1 MKNFMKK
8 KTKSNP
14 FNEFKEKVLSG
25 GDYAYVYDKED
36 SSLTD
41 AVFNVFSNFD
51 INDIKD
57 WKTTDTAPTTNVST
71 DINGING
78 WKDSW
83 STTTTSDKTITI
95 TGGGAGAGTGVG
107 AGTGGDIGTSW
118 VYPYYP
124 TAKGY
129 VTTTSSTVTISY
141 YSEETF
147 EDEEESFYIVCD
159 AFEESEEISP
169 KRKFS
174 DGAKEI
180 CFSMIAVPSKQMKN
194 NVVNF
199 PVYFYTPKKR
209 IKEGEKIPSGNYFY
223 HDNIL
228 WKKCYSKKMGYD
240 EFFKFVETHF

>member
-1 MKNFMKK
+1 MKK
-8 KTKSNP
+8 KIKSNS

-25 GDYAYVYDKED
+25 GNYAYVYDKED

-41 AVFNVFSNFD
+41 AAFNVFSD
-51 INDIKD
+51 IND
-57 WKTTDTAPTTNVST
+57 WKAETLDACTASTSNVST
-71 DINGING
+71 DISSING

-83 STTTTSDKTITI
+83 TTTTTTVTSD
-95 TGGGAGAGTGVG
+95 
-107 AGTGGDIGTSW
+107 DIINASW

-124 TAKGY
+124 TTKGT
-129 VTTTSSTVTISY
+129 VTTTSSTVTIPY

-159 AFEESEEISP
+159 TFEESEEISP

-174 DGAKEI
+174 DGAKEV
-180 CFSMIAVPSKQMKN
+180 CFSMIAVPSKRMKN
-194 NVVNF
+194 NGVNF
-199 PVYFYTPKKR
+199 PVCFYTPKKR

-223 HDNIL
+223 HDNIM

>member
-1 MKNFMKK
+1 MKK
-8 KTKSNP
+8 KIKSNP

-25 GDYAYVYDKED
+25 GNYAYVYDKED

-41 AVFNVFSNFD
+41 AVFNVFSN
-51 INDIKD
+51 IND
-57 WKTTDTAPTTNVST
+57 WKAETLDACTASTSNVST
-71 DINGING
+71 DISNING

-83 STTTTSDKTITI
+83 TVTSDKTITI
-95 TGGGAGAGTGVG
+95 TGGGAGAGTG
-107 AGTGGDIGTSW
+107 GDIGATW

-124 TAKGY
+124 TTTGT
-129 VTTTSSTVTISY
+129 VTTTSATVTIPY

-159 AFEESEEISP
+159 TFEEGKEISP

-174 DGAKEI
+174 DVAKEI

-194 NVVNF
+194 NGVKF
-199 PVYFYTPKKR
+199 SVYFYTPKKR

>member
-1 MKNFMKK
+1 MKK
-8 KTKSNP
+8 KIKSNF

-41 AVFNVFSNFD
+41 AAFNVFSD
-51 INDIKD
+51 IND
-57 WKTTDTAPTTNVST
+57 WKAETLDACTASATNVST
-71 DINGING
+71 DISNING

-83 STTTTSDKTITI
+83 TTNTTTVTSD
-95 TGGGAGAGTGVG
+95 
-107 AGTGGDIGTSW
+107 DIINASW

-124 TAKGY
+124 TTTGT
-129 VTTTSSTVTISY
+129 VTTTSSTVTIPY

-159 AFEESEEISP
+159 TFEESEEISP

-180 CFSMIAVPSKQMKN
+180 CFSMIAVPSKRMKN
-194 NVVNF
+194 NGVKF
-199 PVYFYTPKKR
+199 PVCFYTPKKR

-223 HDNIL
+223 HDNIM

>member
-1 MKNFMKK
+1 MKK
-8 KTKSNP
+8 KIKSNL

-25 GDYAYVYDKED
+25 GNYAYVYDKED

-41 AVFNVFSNFD
+41 AAFNVFSD
-51 INDIKD
+51 IND
-57 WKTTDTAPTTNVST
+57 WKAETLDATASATNVST

-83 STTTTSDKTITI
+83 TTTTTTVTSD
-95 TGGGAGAGTGVG
+95 
-107 AGTGGDIGTSW
+107 DIINARW

-124 TAKGY
+124 TTTGT
-129 VTTTSSTVTISY
+129 VTTTSSTVTIPY

-159 AFEESEEISP
+159 TFEESEEISP

-174 DGAKEI
+174 DGAKEV
-180 CFSMIAVPSKQMKN
+180 CFSMIAVPSKRMKN
-194 NVVNF
+194 NGVNF

-223 HDNIL
+223 HDNIM

>member
-1 MKNFMKK
+1 MKK
-8 KTKSNP
+8 KIKSNS
-14 FNEFKEKVLSG
+14 FNELKEKVLSG

-41 AVFNVFSNFD
+41 AAFNVFSDFY

-57 WKTTDTAPTTNVST
+57 WKTT
-71 DINGING
+71 
-78 WKDSW
+78 
-83 STTTTSDKTITI
+83 TTTSDKTVTI
-95 TGGGAGAGTGVG
+95 TGGGGGTV
-107 AGTGGDIGTSW
+107 TSGDIGATW
-118 VYPYYP
+118 AYPYYP
-124 TAKGY
+124 ITTGT
-129 VTTTSSTVTISY
+129 VTTTSSTITIPY
-141 YSEETF
+141 YSEVTF
-147 EDEEESFYIVCD
+147 EEEEESFYIVCD
-159 AFEESEEISP
+159 TFEESEEISP

-174 DGAKEI
+174 DEAKEI
-180 CFSMIAVPSKQMKN
+180 CFSMIAVPSKRMKN
-194 NVVNF
+194 NGVKF

>member
-1 MKNFMKK
+1 MKK
-8 KTKSNP
+8 KIKSNS
-14 FNEFKEKVLSG
+14 FNELKEKVLSG
-25 GDYAYVYDKED
+25 GNYAYVYDKED
-36 SSLTD
+36 SSLMD
-41 AVFNVFSNFD
+41 AAFNVFSD
-51 INDIKD
+51 IND
-57 WKTTDTAPTTNVST
+57 WKAETLDACTASTTNVST

-83 STTTTSDKTITI
+83 TTTTTKTNTSDKTITI
-95 TGGGAGAGTGVG
+95 TT
-107 AGTGGDIGTSW
+107 GTSDDIINARW

-124 TAKGY
+124 TTTGT
-129 VTTTSSTVTISY
+129 VTTTSSTVTIPY

-159 AFEESEEISP
+159 TFEESEEISP

-174 DGAKEI
+174 DGAKEV
-180 CFSMIAVPSKQMKN
+180 CFSMIAVPSKRMKN
-194 NVVNF
+194 NGVNF
-199 PVYFYTPKKR
+199 PVCFYTPKKR

-223 HDNIL
+223 HDNIM

>member
-1 MKNFMKK
+1 MKK
-8 KTKSNP
+8 KIKSNL

-57 WKTTDTAPTTNVST
+57 WKTTDTSSTTNVST
-71 DINGING
+71 DINDING

-83 STTTTSDKTITI
+83 TTTTTSDKTVTI
-95 TGGGAGAGTGVG
+95 TGGGAGAGTGGGVG
-107 AGTGGDIGTSW
+107 TSGNIGTTW

-124 TAKGY
+124 TTTGT
-129 VTTTSSTVTISY
+129 VTTTSSTVTIPY

-159 AFEESEEISP
+159 TFEKSEEISP

-174 DGAKEI
+174 DEAKEI
-180 CFSMIAVPSKQMKN
+180 CFSMIAVPSKRMKN
-194 NVVNF
+194 NGVKF

>member
-1 MKNFMKK
+1 MKK
-8 KTKSNP
+8 KIKSNP

-41 AVFNVFSNFD
+41 AVFNVFSN
-51 INDIKD
+51 IND
-57 WKTTDTAPTTNVST
+57 WKAETLDACTASTSNVST
-71 DINGING
+71 DISNING

-83 STTTTSDKTITI
+83 TTTTTSDKTVAITW
-95 TGGGAGAGTGVG
+95 GGTGAGTSGN
-107 AGTGGDIGTSW
+107 IGTTW

-124 TAKGY
+124 TTKGT
-129 VTTTSSTVTISY
+129 VTTTSSTVTIPY

-159 AFEESEEISP
+159 TFEESEEISP

-180 CFSMIAVPSKQMKN
+180 CFSMIAVPSKRMKN
-194 NVVNF
+194 NGIKF

>member
-1 MKNFMKK
+1 MKK
-8 KTKSNP
+8 KIKSNF

-41 AVFNVFSNFD
+41 AVFNAFSD
-51 INDIKD
+51 IND
-57 WKTTDTAPTTNVST
+57 WKAGTLDACTASATNVST

-83 STTTTSDKTITI
+83 TTNTTTVTSD
-95 TGGGAGAGTGVG
+95 
-107 AGTGGDIGTSW
+107 DILNARW

-124 TAKGY
+124 TTTGT
-129 VTTTSSTVTISY
+129 VTTTSSTVTIPY
-141 YSEETF
+141 YPEETF

-159 AFEESEEISP
+159 TFEEGEEISP

-180 CFSMIAVPSKQMKN
+180 CFSMIAVPSKRMKN
-194 NVVNF
+194 NGVNF

>member
-1 MKNFMKK
+1 MKK
-8 KTKSNP
+8 KIKSNL

-41 AVFNVFSNFD
+41 AAFNVCSDFY

-57 WKTTDTAPTTNVST
+57 WKT
-71 DINGING
+71 
-78 WKDSW
+78 
-83 STTTTSDKTITI
+83 TTTTSDKTITI
-95 TGGGAGAGTGVG
+95 TGGGAGAGTGGG
-107 AGTGGDIGTSW
+107 AGTSGDIGATW

-124 TAKGY
+124 TTTGT
-129 VTTTSSTVTISY
+129 VTTTSATVTIPY

-159 AFEESEEISP
+159 TFEESEEISP

-174 DGAKEI
+174 DGAKEV
-180 CFSMIAVPSKQMKN
+180 CFSMITVPSKRMKN
-194 NVVNF
+194 NGVNF

-223 HDNIL
+223 HDNIM

>member
-1 MKNFMKK
+1 MKK
-8 KTKSNP
+8 KIKSNF
-14 FNEFKEKVLSG
+14 FNGFEEKILSG
-25 GDYAYVYDKED
+25 GDYAYIYDKED

-41 AVFNVFSNFD
+41 AAFNVFSD
-51 INDIKD
+51 IND
-57 WKTTDTAPTTNVST
+57 WKAETLDACTASTTNVST

-83 STTTTSDKTITI
+83 TTTTTTVTSD
-95 TGGGAGAGTGVG
+95 
-107 AGTGGDIGTSW
+107 DIINARW

-124 TAKGY
+124 TTTGT
-129 VTTTSSTVTISY
+129 VTTTSSTVTIPY

-159 AFEESEEISP
+159 TFEESEEISP

-174 DGAKEI
+174 DGAKEV
-180 CFSMIAVPSKQMKN
+180 CFSMIAVPSKRMKN
-194 NVVNF
+194 NGVNF

-223 HDNIL
+223 HDNIM

>member
-1 MKNFMKK
+1 MKK
-8 KTKSNP
+8 KTKSNF

-25 GDYAYVYDKED
+25 GNYAYVYDKED

-41 AVFNVFSNFD
+41 AAFNVFSD
-51 INDIKD
+51 IND
-57 WKTTDTAPTTNVST
+57 WKAETLDACTASTTNVST
-71 DINGING
+71 DISNING

-83 STTTTSDKTITI
+83 TTNTTKTNTSDKTITI
-95 TGGGAGAGTGVG
+95 TGGGAG
-107 AGTGGDIGTSW
+107 TSDYFDTTW

-124 TAKGY
+124 TTTGT
-129 VTTTSSTVTISY
+129 VTTTSSTVTIPY

-159 AFEESEEISP
+159 TFEESEEISP

-174 DGAKEI
+174 GGTKEI
-180 CFSMIAVPSKQMKN
+180 CFSMIAVPSKRMKN
-194 NVVNF
+194 NGVNF

>member
-1 MKNFMKK
+1 MKK
-8 KTKSNP
+8 KTKSNL
-14 FNEFKEKVLSG
+14 FNGFEEKVLSG
-25 GDYAYVYDKED
+25 GNYAYVYDKED

-41 AVFNVFSNFD
+41 AVFNVFSD
-51 INDIKD
+51 IND
-57 WKTTDTAPTTNVST
+57 WKVERLDACTASTTNVST
-71 DINGING
+71 DISNING

-83 STTTTSDKTITI
+83 TTNTIKTNTSDKTITI
-95 TGGGAGAGTGVG
+95 TGTNSSDDVLDA
-107 AGTGGDIGTSW
+107 SW

-124 TAKGY
+124 TTKGY
-129 VTTTSSTVTISY
+129 VTTTSSTVTIPY

-147 EDEEESFYIVCD
+147 EDEEESFYIICD
-159 AFEESEEISP
+159 TFEESEEISS

-180 CFSMIAVPSKQMKN
+180 CFSMIAVPSKRMKN
-194 NVVNF
+194 NGVKF

>member
-1 MKNFMKK
+1 MKK
-8 KTKSNP
+8 KIKSNP

-36 SSLTD
+36 NSLTD
-41 AVFNVFSNFD
+41 AVFNVFSDFN
-51 INDIKD
+51 D
-57 WKTTDTAPTTNVST
+57 WKAETLDARTASTSNVST
-71 DINGING
+71 DISNIND

-83 STTTTSDKTITI
+83 TTTTTSDKTVTI
-95 TGGGAGAGTGVG
+95 TGGGTG
-107 AGTGGDIGTSW
+107 AGTGGGAGTSGDIGATW

-124 TAKGY
+124 TTTGT
-129 VTTTSSTVTISY
+129 VTTTSATVTIPY

-159 AFEESEEISP
+159 TFEEGKEISP

-174 DGAKEI
+174 DVAKEI
-180 CFSMIAVPSKQMKN
+180 CFSMIAVPSKRMKN
-194 NVVNF
+194 NGVKF
-199 PVYFYTPKKR
+199 SVYFYTPKKR

>member
-1 MKNFMKK
+1 MKK
-8 KTKSNP
+8 KTKSNF

-25 GDYAYVYDKED
+25 GNYAYVYDKED

-41 AVFNVFSNFD
+41 AAFNVFSD
-51 INDIKD
+51 IND
-57 WKTTDTAPTTNVST
+57 WKAETLDACTASTTNVST
-71 DINGING
+71 DISNING

-83 STTTTSDKTITI
+83 TTNTTTVTSD
-95 TGGGAGAGTGVG
+95 
-107 AGTGGDIGTSW
+107 DIINASW

-124 TAKGY
+124 TTTGT
-129 VTTTSSTVTISY
+129 VTTTSSTVTIPY

-159 AFEESEEISP
+159 TFEESEEISP

-174 DGAKEI
+174 DEAKEI
-180 CFSMIAVPSKQMKN
+180 CFSMIAVPSKRMKN
-194 NVVNF
+194 NGIKF

>member
-1 MKNFMKK
+1 MKK
-8 KTKSNP
+8 KTKSNF

-41 AVFNVFSNFD
+41 AVFNAFSD
-51 INDIKD
+51 IND
-57 WKTTDTAPTTNVST
+57 WKAETLDACTASTSNVST
-71 DINGING
+71 DINGINS

-83 STTTTSDKTITI
+83 TTNTTTITATSD
-95 TGGGAGAGTGVG
+95 
-107 AGTGGDIGTSW
+107 DIINASW

-124 TAKGY
+124 TTTGT
-129 VTTTSSTVTISY
+129 VTTTSATVTIPY

-159 AFEESEEISP
+159 TFEESEEISP

-180 CFSMIAVPSKQMKN
+180 CFSMIAVPSKRMKN
-194 NVVNF
+194 NGVKF
-199 PVYFYTPKKR
+199 PVCFYTPKKR

-223 HDNIL
+223 HDNIM

>member
-1 MKNFMKK
+1 MTK

-41 AVFNVFSNFD
+41 AVFNVFSD
-51 INDIKD
+51 IND
-57 WKTTDTAPTTNVST
+57 WKAETLDATASATNVST

-78 WKDSW
+78 WKNSW
-83 STTTTSDKTITI
+83 TTTTTSDKTITI
-95 TGGGAGAGTGVG
+95 TGGGAGAGTGG
-107 AGTGGDIGTSW
+107 YIGTTW
-118 VYPYYP
+118 TYPYYP
-124 TAKGY
+124 ITTGT
-129 VTTTSSTVTISY
+129 VTTTSSTVTIPY

-159 AFEESEEISP
+159 TFEESEEISP

-180 CFSMIAVPSKQMKN
+180 CFSMIAVPSKRMEN
-194 NVVNF
+194 NGVNF

-223 HDNIL
+223 HDNIM
-228 WKKCYSKKMGYD
+228 WKKSYSKKMGYD

>member
-1 MKNFMKK
+1 MKK
-8 KTKSNP
+8 KIKSNL

-36 SSLTD
+36 NSLTD
-41 AVFNVFSNFD
+41 AVFNVFSDFN
-51 INDIKD
+51 D
-57 WKTTDTAPTTNVST
+57 WKAETLDARTASTSNVST
-71 DINGING
+71 DISNIND

-83 STTTTSDKTITI
+83 TTTTTSDKTVTITGGDTGAG
-95 TGGGAGAGTGVG
+95 TGGGAGTS
-107 AGTGGDIGTSW
+107 GDIGATW

-124 TAKGY
+124 TTTGT
-129 VTTTSSTVTISY
+129 VTTTSATITIPY

-159 AFEESEEISP
+159 TFEEGKEISP

-174 DGAKEI
+174 DVAKEI
-180 CFSMIAVPSKQMKN
+180 CFSMIAVPSKRMKN
-194 NVVNF
+194 NGVKF

>member
-1 MKNFMKK
+1 MKK
-8 KTKSNP
+8 KIKSNL

-25 GDYAYVYDKED
+25 GNYAYVYDKED

-41 AVFNVFSNFD
+41 AAFNVFSD
-51 INDIKD
+51 IND
-57 WKTTDTAPTTNVST
+57 WKAETLDACTASTTNVST
-71 DINGING
+71 DISNING

-83 STTTTSDKTITI
+83 TTNTTKTNTSDKTITI
-95 TGGGAGAGTGVG
+95 TGTNSSD
-107 AGTGGDIGTSW
+107 DILNARW

-124 TAKGY
+124 ITTGT
-129 VTTTSSTVTISY
+129 VTTTSSTVTIPY

-147 EDEEESFYIVCD
+147 EDEEESFYIVWD
-159 AFEESEEISP
+159 TFEESEEISP
-169 KRKFS
+169 RRNFS

-180 CFSMIAVPSKQMKN
+180 CFSMIAVPSKGMKN
-194 NVVNF
+194 NSVSF

-223 HDNIL
+223 HDNIM

>member
-1 MKNFMKK
+1 MKK
-8 KTKSNP
+8 KTKSNL

-36 SSLTD
+36 SSLMD
-41 AVFNVFSNFD
+41 AAFNVFSNFD

-57 WKTTDTAPTTNVST
+57 WKTTDTASTTNVST
-71 DINGING
+71 DINDING

-83 STTTTSDKTITI
+83 TVTSDKTVTI
-95 TGGGAGAGTGVG
+95 TGGGAGAGTGGG
-107 AGTGGDIGTSW
+107 AGTSGDIGASW

-124 TAKGY
+124 TTTGT
-129 VTTTSSTVTISY
+129 VTTTSSTITIPY
-141 YSEETF
+141 YAEETF

-159 AFEESEEISP
+159 TFEEGEEISP

-180 CFSMIAVPSKQMKN
+180 CFSMIAVPSKRMKN
-194 NVVNF
+194 NGVKF

-228 WKKCYSKKMGYD
+228 WKKCYNKKMGYD

>member
-1 MKNFMKK
+1 MKK
-8 KTKSNP
+8 KIKSNF

-25 GDYAYVYDKED
+25 GNYAYVYDKED

-41 AVFNVFSNFD
+41 AAFNVFSDVN
-51 INDIKD
+51 D
-57 WKTTDTAPTTNVST
+57 WKTETLDACTASTSNVST
-71 DINGING
+71 DISNING
-78 WKDSW
+78 WEDSW
-83 STTTTSDKTITI
+83 TTNTTKTNTSDKTITI
-95 TGGGAGAGTGVG
+95 TGTSD
-107 AGTGGDIGTSW
+107 DILNARW

-124 TAKGY
+124 TTTGT
-129 VTTTSSTVTISY
+129 VTTTSSTVTIPY

-159 AFEESEEISP
+159 TFEESEEISP

-180 CFSMIAVPSKQMKN
+180 CFSMIAVPSKRMKN
-194 NVVNF
+194 NGVNF

>member
-1 MKNFMKK
+1 MKK
-8 KTKSNP
+8 KIKSNL

-25 GDYAYVYDKED
+25 GNYAYVYDKED

-41 AVFNVFSNFD
+41 AAFNVFSD
-51 INDIKD
+51 IND
-57 WKTTDTAPTTNVST
+57 WKAETLDACTASATNVST
-71 DINGING
+71 DISNING

-83 STTTTSDKTITI
+83 TTNTTTVTSD
-95 TGGGAGAGTGVG
+95 
-107 AGTGGDIGTSW
+107 DIINASW

-124 TAKGY
+124 TTTGT
-129 VTTTSSTVTISY
+129 VTTTSSTVTIPY

-159 AFEESEEISP
+159 TFEESEEISP

-180 CFSMIAVPSKQMKN
+180 CFSMIAVPSKRMKN
-194 NVVNF
+194 NGVNF

>member
-1 MKNFMKK
+1 MKK
-8 KTKSNP
+8 KIKSNL

-41 AVFNVFSNFD
+41 AVFNAFSD
-51 INDIKD
+51 IND
-57 WKTTDTAPTTNVST
+57 WKAETLDACTASTSNVST
-71 DINGING
+71 DISNING

-83 STTTTSDKTITI
+83 TVTSDKTITI
-95 TGGGAGAGTGVG
+95 TGGGAGAGTGGG
-107 AGTGGDIGTSW
+107 AGTSGDIGTTW

-124 TAKGY
+124 TTKGT
-129 VTTTSSTVTISY
+129 VTTTSSTVTIPY

-159 AFEESEEISP
+159 TFEESEEISP

-180 CFSMIAVPSKQMKN
+180 CFSMIAVPSKRMKN
-194 NVVNF
+194 NGVKF

>member
-1 MKNFMKK
+1 MKK
-8 KTKSNP
+8 KTKSNF

-25 GDYAYVYDKED
+25 GNYAYVYDKED

-41 AVFNVFSNFD
+41 AAFNVFSD
-51 INDIKD
+51 IND
-57 WKTTDTAPTTNVST
+57 WKAETLDACTASTTIIST
-71 DINGING
+71 DISNING

-83 STTTTSDKTITI
+83 TTNITKTNTSDKTITI
-95 TGGGAGAGTGVG
+95 TGTSDDVLDA
-107 AGTGGDIGTSW
+107 SW

-124 TAKGY
+124 TTTGT
-129 VTTTSSTVTISY
+129 VTTTSSTVTIPY

-159 AFEESEEISP
+159 TFEESEEISP

-180 CFSMIAVPSKQMKN
+180 CFSMVAVPSKRMKN
-194 NVVNF
+194 NGVNF

-223 HDNIL
+223 HDNIM
-228 WKKCYSKKMGYD
+228 WKKSYSKKMGYN

>member
-1 MKNFMKK
+1 MKK
-8 KTKSNP
+8 KIKSNL
-14 FNEFKEKVLSG
+14 FNEFEEKVLSG
-25 GDYAYVYDKED
+25 GNYAYVYDKED

-41 AVFNVFSNFD
+41 AAFNVFSNFD

-57 WKTTDTAPTTNVST
+57 WKTTDTASTTNVST
-71 DINGING
+71 DINNING

-83 STTTTSDKTITI
+83 TTTTTTVTSDYFKDAT
-95 TGGGAGAGTGVG
+95 
-107 AGTGGDIGTSW
+107 W

-124 TAKGY
+124 TTTGT
-129 VTTTSSTVTISY
+129 VTTTSSTVTIPY

-159 AFEESEEISP
+159 TFEESEEISP

-174 DGAKEI
+174 DGAKEV
-180 CFSMIAVPSKQMKN
+180 CFSMIAVPSKRMKN
-194 NVVNF
+194 NGIKF

-223 HDNIL
+223 HDNIM

>member
-1 MKNFMKK
+1 MKK
-8 KTKSNP
+8 KIKSNL

-25 GDYAYVYDKED
+25 GNYAYVYDKED

-41 AVFNVFSNFD
+41 AAFNVFSD
-51 INDIKD
+51 IND
-57 WKTTDTAPTTNVST
+57 WKAETLDATASATNVST

-83 STTTTSDKTITI
+83 TTTTTTVTS
-95 TGGGAGAGTGVG
+95 
-107 AGTGGDIGTSW
+107 GDIGATW

-124 TAKGY
+124 TTTGT
-129 VTTTSSTVTISY
+129 VTTTSATVTIPY

-159 AFEESEEISP
+159 TFEESEEISP

-174 DGAKEI
+174 DGAKEV
-180 CFSMIAVPSKQMKN
+180 CFSMIAVPSKRMKN
-194 NVVNF
+194 NGVNF
-199 PVYFYTPKKR
+199 PVCFYTPKKR

-223 HDNIL
+223 HDNIM

>member
-1 MKNFMKK
+1 MKK
-8 KTKSNP
+8 KIKSNL

-41 AVFNVFSNFD
+41 AVFNVFSD
-51 INDIKD
+51 IND
-57 WKTTDTAPTTNVST
+57 WKAETLDATASATNVST

-78 WKDSW
+78 WKNSW
-83 STTTTSDKTITI
+83 TTTTTSDKTVTI
-95 TGGGAGAGTGVG
+95 TGGGAGAGTGG
-107 AGTGGDIGTSW
+107 YIGTTW
-118 VYPYYP
+118 TYPYYP
-124 TAKGY
+124 ITTGT
-129 VTTTSSTVTISY
+129 VTTTSSTVTIPY

-159 AFEESEEISP
+159 TFEESEEISP

-180 CFSMIAVPSKQMKN
+180 CFSMIAVPSKRMEN
-194 NVVNF
+194 NGVNF

-223 HDNIL
+223 HNNIM

>member
-1 MKNFMKK
+1 MEKK
-8 KTKSNP
+8 IKSNF

-41 AVFNVFSNFD
+41 AVFNVFSDVN
-51 INDIKD
+51 D
-57 WKTTDTAPTTNVST
+57 WKAETLDACTASTTNVST
-71 DINGING
+71 DISNING

-83 STTTTSDKTITI
+83 TTTTTSNKTVTITGGDTGAG
-95 TGGGAGAGTGVG
+95 TGGGAGTS
-107 AGTGGDIGTSW
+107 GDIGATW

-124 TAKGY
+124 TTTGT
-129 VTTTSSTVTISY
+129 VTTTSATITIPY

-159 AFEESEEISP
+159 TFEESEEISP

-174 DGAKEI
+174 DVAKEI
-180 CFSMIAVPSKQMKN
+180 CFSMIAVPSKRMKN
-194 NVVNF
+194 NGVKF

>member
-1 MKNFMKK
+1 MKK
-8 KTKSNP
+8 KIKSNL

-25 GDYAYVYDKED
+25 GNYAYVYDKED

-41 AVFNVFSNFD
+41 AAFNVFSNFD

-57 WKTTDTAPTTNVST
+57 WKTTDTAPTTNVSI
-71 DINGING
+71 DINDING

-83 STTTTSDKTITI
+83 TTTTTSDKTITI
-95 TGGGAGAGTGVG
+95 TGGGAGAGTGGG
-107 AGTGGDIGTSW
+107 AGTSGDIGTTW

-124 TAKGY
+124 TKGT
-129 VTTTSSTVTISY
+129 VTTTSSTVTIPY

-159 AFEESEEISP
+159 TFEEGEEISP

-174 DGAKEI
+174 DVAKEI
-180 CFSMIAVPSKQMKN
+180 CFSMIAVPSKRMKN
-194 NVVNF
+194 NGIKF

-228 WKKCYSKKMGYD
+228 WKKSYSKKMGYD

>member
-1 MKNFMKK
+1 MKK
-8 KTKSNP
+8 KIKSNL

-25 GDYAYVYDKED
+25 GNYAYVYDKED

-41 AVFNVFSNFD
+41 AAFNVFSD
-51 INDIKD
+51 IND
-57 WKTTDTAPTTNVST
+57 WKAETLDACTASTTNVST
-71 DINGING
+71 DISNING

-83 STTTTSDKTITI
+83 TTNTTKTNTSDKTITI
-95 TGGGAGAGTGVG
+95 TGTSD
-107 AGTGGDIGTSW
+107 DILNARW

-124 TAKGY
+124 TTTGT
-129 VTTTSSTVTISY
+129 VTTTSSTVTIPY

-159 AFEESEEISP
+159 TFEESEEISP

-174 DGAKEI
+174 DVAKEI
-180 CFSMIAVPSKQMKN
+180 CFSMIAVPSKRMKN
-194 NVVNF
+194 NGIKF

-240 EFFKFVETHF
+240 EFFKFVEVHF

>member
-1 MKNFMKK
+1 MKK

-14 FNEFKEKVLSG
+14 FNEFEEKVLSG
-25 GDYAYVYDKED
+25 GDYAYIYDKED
-36 SSLTD
+36 SSLMD
-41 AVFNVFSNFD
+41 AAFNVFSD
-51 INDIKD
+51 IND
-57 WKTTDTAPTTNVST
+57 WKVETLDATVSATNVST

-83 STTTTSDKTITI
+83 TTNTTTVTS
-95 TGGGAGAGTGVG
+95 
-107 AGTGGDIGTSW
+107 GDIGATW
-118 VYPYYP
+118 AYPYYP
-124 TAKGY
+124 TTTGT
-129 VTTTSSTVTISY
+129 VTTTSPTITIPY

-159 AFEESEEISP
+159 TFEESEEISP

-180 CFSMIAVPSKQMKN
+180 CFSMIAVPSKRMKN
-194 NVVNF
+194 NGVNF

>member
-1 MKNFMKK
+1 MKK
-8 KTKSNP
+8 KTKSNF

-25 GDYAYVYDKED
+25 GNYAYVYDKED

-41 AVFNVFSNFD
+41 AAFNVFSD
-51 INDIKD
+51 IND
-57 WKTTDTAPTTNVST
+57 WKAETLDACTASTSNVST
-71 DINGING
+71 DISNING

-83 STTTTSDKTITI
+83 TTIATKTNTSDKTITI
-95 TGGGAGAGTGVG
+95 TGTSD
-107 AGTGGDIGTSW
+107 DIINDSW

-124 TAKGY
+124 TTTGT
-129 VTTTSSTVTISY
+129 VTTTSSTVTIPY

-159 AFEESEEISP
+159 TFEESEEISP

-180 CFSMIAVPSKQMKN
+180 CFSMIAGPSKRMKN
-194 NVVNF
+194 NGIKF

-209 IKEGEKIPSGNYFY
+209 IKEGENIPSGNYFY
-223 HDNIL
+223 HNNIM

>member
-1 MKNFMKK
+1 MKK
-8 KTKSNP
+8 KIKSNL

-25 GDYAYVYDKED
+25 GNYAYVYDKED

-41 AVFNVFSNFD
+41 AAFNVFSD
-51 INDIKD
+51 IND
-57 WKTTDTAPTTNVST
+57 WKAETLDATASATNVST

-83 STTTTSDKTITI
+83 TTNTTKTNTSDKTITI
-95 TGGGAGAGTGVG
+95 TGTNSSD
-107 AGTGGDIGTSW
+107 DILNARW

-124 TAKGY
+124 ITTGT
-129 VTTTSSTVTISY
+129 VTTTSSTVTIPY

-159 AFEESEEISP
+159 TFEESEEISP

-174 DGAKEI
+174 DGAKEV
-180 CFSMIAVPSKQMKN
+180 CFSMIAVPSKRMKN
-194 NVVNF
+194 NGIKF

-223 HDNIL
+223 HDNIM
-228 WKKCYSKKMGYD
+228 WKKCYSKKLGYD
-240 EFFKFVETHF
+240 ELFKFVETHF

>member
-1 MKNFMKK
+1 MKK
-8 KTKSNP
+8 KIKSNL

-25 GDYAYVYDKED
+25 GNYAYVYDKED

-41 AVFNVFSNFD
+41 AAFNVFSD
-51 INDIKD
+51 IND
-57 WKTTDTAPTTNVST
+57 WKAETLDACTASATNVST
-71 DINGING
+71 DISNING

-83 STTTTSDKTITI
+83 TTNTTTVTSD
-95 TGGGAGAGTGVG
+95 
-107 AGTGGDIGTSW
+107 DIINASW

-124 TAKGY
+124 TTTGT
-129 VTTTSSTVTISY
+129 VTTTSSTVTIPY

-159 AFEESEEISP
+159 TFEESEEISP

-180 CFSMIAVPSKQMKN
+180 CFSMIAVPSKRMKN
-194 NVVNF
+194 NGVKF

-223 HDNIL
+223 HDNVM
-228 WKKCYSKKMGYD
+228 WKKSYSKKMGYD

>member
-1 MKNFMKK
+1 MKK
-8 KTKSNP
+8 KIKSNL

-25 GDYAYVYDKED
+25 GNYAYVYDKED

-41 AVFNVFSNFD
+41 AAFNVFSNFD
-51 INDIKD
+51 IND
-57 WKTTDTAPTTNVST
+57 WKAETLDARTASTTNVST
-71 DINGING
+71 DIGNING

-83 STTTTSDKTITI
+83 TTTTTSDKTITI
-95 TGGGAGAGTGVG
+95 TGGGAGTGTK
-107 AGTGGDIGTSW
+107 GDIGATW

-124 TAKGY
+124 TTTGT
-129 VTTTSSTVTISY
+129 VTTTSSTVTIPY

-159 AFEESEEISP
+159 TFEESEEISP
-169 KRKFS
+169 KHKFS
-174 DGAKEI
+174 DVAKEI
-180 CFSMIAVPSKQMKN
+180 CFSMIAVPSKRMKN
-194 NVVNF
+194 NGIKF